1 MKECD
6 IALFN
11 PRGHGEAFPASIL
24 EWMALSIPVIRCL
37 DYGCADVMAYSRSL
51 AIKNEKEIANKLLEF
66 AMLEKKEREE
76 LKKLSYTISNYFSSN
91 QESIIYQWILLFTQ
105 KNKLINEYLDK
116 DIVRKTIFN
125 KVIISIKSKIHKLI
139 SIFK

>member
-1 MKECD
+1 MGVQMLWL
-6 IALFN
+6 IINFL
-11 PRGHGEAFPASIL
+11 
-24 EWMALSIPVIRCL
+24 VIN
-37 DYGCADVMAYSRSL
+37 
-51 AIKNEKEIANKLLEF
+51 NEKEIANKLLEF
-66 AMLEKKEREE
+66 AMLEEHEKKE

-125 KVIISIKSKIHKLI
+125 KFIISIKRKVFFIIQINVWFYNFNIKKRN
-139 SIFK
+139 F

>member
-1 MKECD
+1 MLK
-6 IALFN
+6 
-11 PRGHGEAFPASIL
+11 
-24 EWMALSIPVIRCL
+24 
-37 DYGCADVMAYSRSL
+37 
-51 AIKNEKEIANKLLEF
+51 KNE
-66 AMLEKKEREE
+66 RED

-105 KNKLINEYLDK
+105 KNQLINEYLNK

-139 SIFK
+139 SLFK

>member
-1 MKECD
+1 MKDCD
-6 IALFN
+6 VALFN

-24 EWMALSIPVIRCL
+24 EWMALSIPVISCL

-51 AIKNEKEIANKLLEF
+51 VIKNEKEIANKLLEF
-66 AMLEKKEREE
+66 AMLEKNEKEE

-125 KVIISIKSKIHKLI
+125 KFIISIKSKIHKLI
-139 SIFK
+139 SLFK